1 MGFFYISCCRPRL
14 YNIFICRTAVLEI
27 RNVALLHG
35 CHLKFEML
43 SSICSAMFL
52 FLFHLLPAPFKD
64 TLFPDF
70 VGSPLPPVS
79 LQSRWFEAVARC
91 PGVSVLVAARGC

>member
-1 MGFFYISCCRPRL
+1 MGFFNISCCRPHL

-35 CHLKFEML
+35 CPLKFYM
-43 SSICSAMFL
+43 SAMFL

-64 TLFPDF
+64 TIFPDF
-70 VGSPLPPVS
+70 VGSRLPPIS

-91 PGVSVLVAARGC
+91 